1 LEKSVVTFGV
11 PMFALLATLPL
22 AWIIVSW
29 RRAARPWALGLKG
42 IALALILLALS
53 SPVVR
58 FPETKMAIA
67 VLADTSSSISDEGLS
82 QANRIASAIA
92 RRRGRNWTTLLPFAR
107 MPHAVEDGSRRG
119 LKHTPGESGQA
130 TDLEAAVR
138 EGITMLPPGLVP
150 RLVLISDGHENS
162 GSVARAAW
170 QARELGIPVDTYGV
184 AGRAEPALRLESA
197 TAPSFAFT
205 GEKIPVDIVVSSPSA
220 AKGSVEMFAEGHSL
234 GSHGISLAKGENSLR
249 VNASISA
256 AGALSFSGIVRAS
269 NGTYHDE
276 IRFNRAITLRRPRVL
291 YVSRDPAGT
300 GVNLLQTLAAAQ
312 FDVTQAPEI
321 PLANLSDYQVTILN
335 NEDLESIPADKKAA
349 LENFVKQGGGLLVI
363 GGERNVYPQHLHA
376 ENALD
381 RVLPAKIAPPRTP
394 EGTCVILIID
404 KSSSMEGKKIELARL
419 AAIGVI
425 DNLRPIDRVGVLIF
439 DNSFEWAVPL
449 RHAEDKSLIKR
460 LVSGI
465 TPDGGTQ
472 IAPALSEAYQKIL
485 PVNATYKHI
494 VLLTDGIS
502 EEGDSLDLS
511 KEALKRHVTISTVGL
526 GQDVNRAYLEKIASF
541 AGGKS
546 YFLSDPGGLQQI
558 LLRDVMEHTGS
569 TAVERDF
576 RPVIAKQ
583 AEILNG
589 SGMESAPPLKG
600 YVKFIAKPTAETILT
615 VSDRDP
621 LLVRWQ
627 YGLGRAAVFTSDAK
641 SRWAANWVTWKGY
654 DRFWTNLCRDLLP
667 RSRET
672 EAKVGYDSASGDL
685 VVNYA
690 LGANVA
696 EPREIPEIFVFGP
709 GGFEKPLPL
718 VKVANSAFHG
728 RVAIGDR
735 QGLFRVR
742 PVAESRAFPEAGFY
756 RDEQESHDYGT
767 NEFLLRQVAGFTG
780 GRFNPSPSQ
789 VFDPAGRSIRSSMRL
804 WPLLLALAILC
815 DLIELVMRKGSNIL
829 PRFPWLHAAAR

>member
-1 LEKSVVTFGV
+1 MTFEH
-11 PMFALLATLPL
+11 PIFALLAILP
-22 AWIIVSW
+22 AVWAAVSW
-29 RRAARPWALGLKG
+29 RGESRPWTLCLKG
-42 IALALILLALS
+42 AAFALILLALS
-53 SPVVR
+53 GPAVR
-58 FPETKMAIA
+58 FPETKVAVAI
-67 VLADTSSSISDEGLS
+67 LADTSSSVSGEGLS
-82 QANRIASAIA
+82 EASRIASAIG
-92 RRRGRNWTTLLPFAR
+92 RRRGRNWTTFLSFAR
-107 MPHAVEDGSRRG
+107 MPRAIRDDELGD
-119 LKHTPGESGQA
+119 LQHTPGEDGQA
-130 TDLEAAVR
+130 TDLEMAVR

-162 GSVARAAW
+162 GSVARAIW
-170 QARELGIPVDTYGV
+170 QARELGIPVDTYAI
-184 AGRAEPALRLESA
+184 AGRAEPNLRLESA
-197 TAPSFAFT
+197 TASSVAFT
-205 GEKIPVDIVVSSPSA
+205 GEKIPVDLVIDSPFQ

-234 GSHGISLAKGENSLR
+234 GSHAIVLGKGENPLR
-249 VNASISA
+249 VNASVSA
-256 AGALSFSGIVRAS
+256 AGAVSLAGAVRAS
-269 NGTYHDE
+269 RTDGRINE

-291 YVSRDPAGT
+291 YISTDPPGT
-300 GVNLLQTLAAAQ
+300 GTNLLQALAAAK
-312 FDVTQAPEI
+312 FDVVQATGVPA
-321 PLANLSDYQVTILN
+321 ANLSDYQLVVLN
-335 NEDLESIPADKKAA
+335 NENLESIPPGAKAA
-349 LENFVKQGGGLLVI
+349 LESFVQQGGGLLVI
-363 GGERNVYPQHLHA
+363 GGERNVYPERPHA
-376 ENALD
+376 EDALD

-511 KEALKRHVTISTVGL
+511 REALKRRVTISTVGL

-546 YFLSDPGGLQQI
+546 YFLSDPSGLQQI

-569 TAVERDF
+569 TAIEEDF

-583 AEILNG
+583 AEILDG
-589 SGMESAPPLKG
+589 VGMESAPPLKG
-600 YVKFIAKPTAETILT
+600 YVRFIAKPTAETILA
-615 VSDRDP
+615 VNDRDP

-654 DRFWTNLCRDLLP
+654 DRFWTNLFRDLLP
-667 RSRET
+667 RSQDT
-672 EAKVGYDSASGDL
+672 DAKADYDSASGDL
-685 VVNYA
+685 VVNYT
-690 LGANVA
+690 LGRNEG
-696 EPREIPEIFVFGP
+696 EPPAIPEVFVFGP

-718 VKVANSAFHG
+718 QKVAAGAFRG
-728 RVAIGDR
+728 RVAIGGR

-742 PVAESRAFPEAGFY
+742 PLAESHVFPETGFY
-756 RDEQESHDYGT
+756 RDEQESRDYGT
-767 NEFLLRQVAGFTG
+767 NEFLLRQVASFTG

-815 DLIELVMRKGSNIL
+815 DLLELVMRKAANIL
-829 PRFPWLHAAAR
+829 PRFLRLQAAR